1 MFHCSS
7 KLLSRTFHT
16 SWTSDA
22 WEAVHKLFLSSR
34 SAQKHPEFTTIWSP
48 AHMLR
53 WWHAKDRHGPTYNAD
68 QWPSSGKSLVLLQ
81 ETTESFQLRHLSLN
95 FNCDCKCWAI
105 FQANEGICG
114 AGSLFNAVYII
125 TSALPHVARYHE
137 EDMLCIV
144 LNTWV
149 HVHSCAGNASGST
162 QTFDLTPCLDN
173 QTRRLLWNSMAPCA
187 WQAAKAVAGF
197 CKQQPHSEWFYIYSS
212 ESTSTFLN

>member
-1 MFHCSS
+1 MYVFKNSLATSEFSVLACYPAAPSKRIKVLQYRCGNPSWMFHCSS

-125 TSALPHVARYHE
+125 TSALPHVGQDITKKICCTLYLILE
-137 EDMLCIV
+137 FMCIHV
-144 LNTWV
+144 LAMQV
-149 HVHSCAGNASGST
+149 VA
-162 QTFDLTPCLDN
+162 P
-173 QTRRLLWNSMAPCA
+173 RLL
-187 WQAAKAVAGF
+187 
-197 CKQQPHSEWFYIYSS
+197 I
-212 ESTSTFLN
+212 

>member
-1 MFHCSS
+1 MYVFKNSLAKSEFSVLACYPAAPSKRIKVLQYRCGNPSWMFHCSS

-81 ETTESFQLRHLSLN
+81 ETTEKASNWGIFHCLSIVIANVEPFSKQMKPYVVLAACLMQSLLSLLH
-95 FNCDCKCWAI
+95 CHMLV
-105 FQANEGICG
+105 QM
-114 AGSLFNAVYII
+114 SRR
-125 TSALPHVARYHE
+125 RY
-137 EDMLCIV
+137 V
-144 LNTWV
+144 V
-149 HVHSCAGNASGST
+149 HCT
-162 QTFDLTPCLDN
+162 
-173 QTRRLLWNSMAPCA
+173 
-187 WQAAKAVAGF
+187 
-197 CKQQPHSEWFYIYSS
+197 
-212 ESTSTFLN
+212 